1 MEWEEKG
8 WILVNSL
15 NLQRS
20 LQVPMTSSPWSYQD
34 LLPQVKGRAWGLG
47 GEGTAPRVAKIQDGH
62 GRSLGQP
69 GQETHPGDGVY
80 SLLQGEV
87 RVDAV
92 PQIMG
97 TLCTFG
103 WKLRWS
109 FFLYDVLIKNLSYK
123 MIVLMFIIHILLLCF
138 ITRERGAGFP
148 GEGIG
153 SHVFFE
159 T

>member
-34 LLPQVKGRAWGLG
+34 LLPQVKGQAWGVG
-47 GEGTAPRVAKIQDGH
+47 GEGTAPRVAKFQDGH

-103 WKLRWS
+103 WKLR
-109 FFLYDVLIKNLSYK
+109 
-123 MIVLMFIIHILLLCF
+123 
-138 ITRERGAGFP
+138 
-148 GEGIG
+148 
-153 SHVFFE
+153 
-159 T
+159 